1 MADKQTQALK
11 RLTKK
16 LSALRKTL
24 RKDEREL
31 LDALILGDEAAAEV
45 NAHSLV
51 SKADRVA
58 KADVTAH
65 QLIQKAD
72 RADKADVV
80 AHQLIQRADRVA
92 KADAVAEVQAHR
104 LNQAAVAAVS
114 IRSMVDFDAVN
125 GKYVIAAEEPEVEG
139 HLLKEAVNLKVTQV
153 TPKAAQ

>member
-1 MADKQTQALK
+1 MADKQAQALK

-58 KADVTAH
+58 KADT
-65 QLIQKAD
+65 
-72 RADKADVV
+72 
-80 AHQLIQRADRVA
+80 
-92 KADAVAEVQAHR
+92 VAEVQAHR
-104 LNQAAVAAVS
+104 LAAAATAAAAVS
-114 IRSMVDFDAVN
+114 AVVSFDAVTGN
-125 GKYVIAAEEPEVEG
+125 YIVAAEEPEVEG

-153 TPKAAQ
+153 TTKAAQ